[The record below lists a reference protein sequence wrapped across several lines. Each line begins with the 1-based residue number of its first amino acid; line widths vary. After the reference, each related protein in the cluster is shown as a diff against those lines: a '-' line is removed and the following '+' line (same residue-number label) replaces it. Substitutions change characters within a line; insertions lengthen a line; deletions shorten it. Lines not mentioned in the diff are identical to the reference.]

1 MAAID
6 MHIFAAENVDRFMH
20 DVYALL
26 EANIQRRRKDRIGFT
41 KYVLAIC

>member
-6 MHIFAAENVDRFMH
+6 LHIFAAQNIYRFMD

-26 EANIQRRRKDRIGFT
+26 EANIQRRRKDKNRF
-41 KYVLAIC
+41 Y